1 MNALNKKIKNVMT
14 RGVVTAEMG
23 TTVRDVIK
31 ILSGENIHG
40 IAVIAP
46 DDEIV
51 GVITDTDIINAV
63 GEDLDKLT
71 ADDIMSSNIKKI
83 GPENTLRDA
92 AEIMKKEKI
101 HRVLITS
108 KGCAGGPDVPIG
120 ILSSTDI
127 MREIAKEK

>member
-1 MNALNKKIKNVMT
+1 MNALNKKIKDVMT
-14 RGVVTAEMG
+14 RGVVTAEMN

-31 ILSGENIHG
+31 ILSEENIHG
-40 IAVIAP
+40 VAVIAP

-101 HRVLITS
+101 HRLLITS
-108 KGCAGGPDVPIG
+108 KGYSGPDVPIG

>member
-31 ILSGENIHG
+31 ILSEENIHG

-92 AEIMKKEKI
+92 AEIMKKEKNSQSI
-101 HRVLITS
+101 NNF
-108 KGCAGGPDVPIG
+108 KGLCWW
-120 ILSSTDI
+120 T
-127 MREIAKEK
+127 